1 MAVGGLTIGQGRG
14 NRITIKDMEAIER
27 IKGYCCEVTQAQWK
41 ELVKVAD
48 EVGCDVGP
56 VSRRCRPDR
65 IDKYARIDLL
75 FVSPCL
81 GFYDDF
87 PECQIIPYPDFL
99 AKLKGEE
106 KWEPKAGEMVEVEI
120 NGKWK
125 SVKFVGYNDATIV
138 WFDPFG
144 QAKYREAA
152 SCRPIRPTITRAEAE
167 SLLNKRI
174 ID

>member
-1 MAVGGLTIGQGRG
+1 MTGQGRV

-27 IKGYCCEVTQAQWK
+27 IKGYCCEVTQDQWE
-41 ELVKVAD
+41 ELVRVAD
-48 EVGCDVGP
+48 EVGVMVGG
-56 VSRRCRPDR
+56 VSRKDGTMKPAKFARCSIMIDVLGVYP
-65 IDKYARIDLL
+65 DKYDYYE
-75 FVSPCL
+75 V
-81 GFYDDF
+81 
-87 PECQIIPYPDFL
+87 IPFPDFL
-99 AKLKGEE
+99 AKLKGAEP
-106 KWEPKAGEMVEVEI
+106 WEPKAGEMVEVEI

-152 SCRPIRPTITRAEAE
+152 SCRPIRPTITRTEAEA
-167 SLLNKRI
+167 LLNKRI